1 MYKIMDLPQVSF
13 GTYRL
18 GDKTYDALDGAF
30 DCGYRSIDT
39 ASLYKCEHIIGQYL
53 KQNEINRS
61 DICITSKLNPKIMEK
76 NEGDILESIN
86 KTLKDLE
93 TNYLDLFLIHCPNKI
108 ENINIKCWSILE
120 QLYKNGTFKNIGV
133 SNFSVE
139 HLEEIK
145 NFSSTPIYTNQIE
158 LSPFLKRPIV
168 CDYMKKNNI
177 IISAHSSLAK
187 GEMFDNIIIKNMAD
201 KYQKKTAQIMLKW
214 ALNNNYHIM
223 PRSANK
229 LHIFENYNLDFELNK
244 DCMDELNNIDITHIT
259 HPKYILK

>member
-1 MYKIMDLPQVSF
+1 MEFSHISF

-18 GDKTYDALDGAF
+18 SNNTYKALDYALNN
-30 DCGYRSIDT
+30 GYNSIDT

-53 KQNEINRS
+53 KENEINRNN
-61 DICITSKLNPKIMEK
+61 IWITSKLNPKIMDK

-86 KTLKDLE
+86 KTLKELD
-93 TNYLDLFLIHCPNKI
+93 TNYLDLFLIHCPTSN
-108 ENINIKCWSILE
+108 NIKCWSIIE
-120 QLYKNGTFKNIGV
+120 QLYKNGTFRNIGV

-177 IISAHSSLAK
+177 IISAHSSLSK

-201 KYQKKTAQIMLKW
+201 KYNKTPAQIMLKW
-214 ALNNNYHIM
+214 GLNNDYHIM

-229 LHIFENYNLDFELNK
+229 SHIIDNYNLEFELNK
-244 DCMDELNNIDITHIT
+244 TDMDELDNIDITHIT
-259 HPKYILK
+259 HPKYKLF

>member
-1 MYKIMDLPQVSF
+1 MDLSQISF

-18 GDKTYDALDGAF
+18 GDNTYKSLNDALIN
-30 DCGYRSIDT
+30 GYRSIDT

-53 KQNEINRS
+53 KENEINRS
-61 DICITSKLNPKIMEK
+61 DIWITSKLNPKIMEK

-86 KTLKDLE
+86 KTLKELD
-93 TNYLDLFLIHCPNKI
+93 TKYLDLFLIHCPSS
-108 ENINIKCWSILE
+108 ETINIKCWSIIE
-120 QLYKNGTFKNIGV
+120 QLYKNGTFRNIGV

-201 KYQKKTAQIMLKW
+201 KYKKTPAQIMLKW
-214 ALNNNYHIM
+214 GLNYNYYIM
-223 PRSANK
+223 PRSSNK
-229 LHIFENYNLDFELNK
+229 SHIFDNYNLDFELSNI
-244 DCMDELNNIDITHIT
+244 DMDELDNIDITHIT
-259 HPKYILK
+259 HPKYKLF